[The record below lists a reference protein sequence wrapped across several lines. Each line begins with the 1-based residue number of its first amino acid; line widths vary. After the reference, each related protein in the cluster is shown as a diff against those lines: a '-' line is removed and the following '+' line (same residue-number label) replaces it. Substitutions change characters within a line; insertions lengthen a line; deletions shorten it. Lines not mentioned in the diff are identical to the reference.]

1 VKILFDEI
9 VLGFMGVN
17 VALTLALIYVYF
29 RNHKLVKSK
38 MTLGMLFFAV
48 AFLIENALSLY
59 FYESLLMQGFT
70 SVTTFNLVVKFFE
83 TAGLLIL
90 LYVTWE

>member
-1 VKILFDEI
+1 MFDQI
-9 VLGFMGVN
+9 VLGIIGIN
-17 VALTLALIYVYF
+17 VVLTLLLIYIYF

-59 FYESLLMQGFT
+59 FYNSLLMQGIT
-70 SVTTFNLVVKFFE
+70 YITTFNLVVKFFE
-83 TAGLLIL
+83 MIGLLIL

>member
-1 VKILFDEI
+1 MMFDEI
-9 VLGFMGVN
+9 VLGISGLN
-17 VALTLALIYVYF
+17 VLLTLVLIYIYS

-48 AFLIENALSLY
+48 MFLLENALSLY
-59 FYESLLMQGFT
+59 FYNSLLLQGIT
-70 SVTTFNLVVKFFE
+70 SITTFHLVVKFLE
-83 TAGLLIL
+83 MMGLLVL